1 MTHVDS
7 KLRTEQLANPFR
19 PGNGVRPPFLAG
31 RDVLLFEF
39 ERFLTEPSPT
49 HANWTLTGIR
59 GTGKT
64 VLLGEFAARGERAG
78 WLSLDRELGERHR
91 DDLSLAEAISADC
104 AALVRR
110 CDTVAAI
117 GEVVERGWRYVRPRR
132 VSVGGIGIEPA
143 YETGD
148 AEPADVLRNAL
159 TGLDDALARSGTN
172 GALLL
177 YDEAHLL
184 ADDRRRERYPL
195 STFLAAL
202 GHVQREAP
210 RVRVVMCGLPTL
222 SQNLKRARTYAERM
236 FRHVVIG
243 HLERG
248 DAWDAIGIPLA
259 GSGRTFGG
267 PLIGEI
273 VQRTDGYPYF
283 LQFFGSFLCSRVAK
297 PDLELPD
304 YRSMESSLLHELD
317 LAFFEDRYLRAG
329 VAGQRVLG
337 AMAQGGGRASALWL
351 RRALTDLPNVDVVL
365 RRLTDRGLVYRP
377 TRGTYDFALPLFG
390 SYIRRRAELTEL
402 TPRR

>member
-1 MTHVDS
+1 MGSRRLTINAHGGSEAVRYLRGRMPVDRHVS
-7 KLRTEQLANPFR
+7 ALA
-19 PGNGVRPPFLAG
+19 AG
-31 RDVLLFEF
+31 RK
-39 ERFLTEPSPT
+39 TE
-49 HANWTLTGIR
+49 
-59 GTGKT
+59 
-64 VLLGEFAARGERAG
+64 
-78 WLSLDRELGERHR
+78 
-91 DDLSLAEAISADC
+91 
-104 AALVRR
+104 AL
-110 CDTVAAI
+110 I
-117 GEVVERGWRYVRPRR
+117 
-132 VSVGGIGIEPA
+132 
-143 YETGD
+143 
-148 AEPADVLRNAL
+148 
-159 TGLDDALARSGTN
+159 DALGR
-172 GALLL
+172 GATPSEAATFCGLSL

-236 FRHVVIG
+236 FRHVVIS

-259 GSGRTFGG
+259 GSGRTFGV

-273 VQRTDGYPYF
+273 VQRADGYPYF
-283 LQFFGSFLCSRVAK
+283 LQFFGGFLCSRVAK
-297 PDLELPD
+297 PDLELSD

-317 LAFFEDRYLRAG
+317 LAFFEDRYLGAG
-329 VAGQRVLG
+329 EAGQRVLG
-337 AMAQGGGRASALWL
+337 EMAQGGGPTSALWL

-390 SYIRRRAELTEL
+390 AYIRRRAELTEL